1 MSYRIEYG
9 PAIPTQYARRSNAT
23 RIQALTASFLLL
35 FSLLVRQFFP
45 AGTEKLREI
54 LLPQTHT
61 VTQDA
66 LEIMMTY
73 LRDGETLP
81 DAFSAFCVYIID
93 HDETLSH

>member
-9 PAIPTQYARRSNAT
+9 APVPAQYVKKSSSSRLRVM
-23 RIQALTASFLLL
+23 TAAFLIL

-45 AGTEKLREI
+45 DGTQKLRQI
-54 LLPQTHT
+54 LLPQSHT

-93 HDETLSH
+93 HDETLTH

>member
-9 PAIPTQYARRSNAT
+9 PPIPPQYVQKTNSA
-23 RIQALTASFLLL
+23 RIQAMTAAFLLL

-45 AGTEKLREI
+45 AGTEKLRQL

-73 LRDGETLP
+73 LRDGETLT

-93 HDETLSH
+93 NDEILSN